1 MKKKVFLNQSL
12 LALLTFLFSQ
22 VVLAIILFYLDY
34 GYFNST
40 NWLRWDSG
48 HYLQI
53 ASKGYELF
61 PCAGKFGFPL
71 NSTEICGNTGW
82 FPGYPLLIKLFG
94 YLFKDEIIIA
104 GVLSKIFYFLSLFMV
119 LKIMD
124 IRKYSLK
131 NIIFLCIPA
140 FSFGFI
146 FYNAIFPMSAVL
158 FFALSGIYFF
168 LRRKLWLTGLF
179 CFLAAFFYPT
189 GFLLSFVFAITI
201 LIGSHETFK
210 LKAVKL
216 LIPLAMGG
224 LGVLA
229 VFSIFQITVNDWSAF
244 IEVQAKYGHSFQ
256 SPIKNIGSF
265 LRNASIFN
273 SFSINHF
280 IHYQSILII
289 SGYIALSFFFFYR
302 RMYENELY
310 LLTYI
315 YITLFLIFPWTIS
328 GELSRCRAE
337 SLLFPFVFLLKE
349 TKIRWIALI
358 LILLLGLGIPVSYLF
373 FTSVLI

>member
-1 MKKKVFLNQSL
+1 MTRKIFLNQIAIVL
-12 LALLTFLFSQ
+12 ITFLFSQ
-22 VVLAIILFYLDY
+22 VVLALILHYLDF

-71 NSTEICGNTGW
+71 KSTEICGNTGW
-82 FPGYPLLIKLFG
+82 FPGYPLLIKLLS
-94 YLFKDEIIIA
+94 YLFKNDIIVA
-104 GVLSKIFYFLSLFMV
+104 GVISKLFYFMSLLMV
-119 LKIMD
+119 LKILD
-124 IRKYSLK
+124 ISRFLLKSLL
-131 NIIFLCIPA
+131 FLCIPA

-146 FYNAIFPMSAVL
+146 FYNAIFPISAVL
-158 FFALSGIYFF
+158 FFVLSGIYFF
-168 LRRKLWLTGLF
+168 IKRKILLAGLF

-201 LIGSHETFK
+201 LITGNESFK
-210 LKAVKL
+210 QKVVKL
-216 LIPLAMGG
+216 LIPVTMGG
-224 LGVLA
+224 LGVIA
-229 VFSIFQITVNDWSAF
+229 VFAIFQITVNDWTAF
-244 IEVQAKYGHSFQ
+244 LQVQAKYGHSFQ
-256 SPIKNIGSF
+256 SPVKNIGSF
-265 LRNASIFN
+265 LQNASLFN
-273 SFSINHF
+273 SFSISHF

-289 SGYIALSFFFFYR
+289 SGYIAISYFFFTKRIYK
-302 RMYENELY
+302 NELY

-337 SLLFPFVFLLKE
+337 SLLLPFVFLLRE
-349 TKIRWIALI
+349 TKTRWISVI
-358 LILLLGLGIPVSYLF
+358 LIFLLGLGIPMSYLF
-373 FTSVLI
+373 FTGVLI